1 MSGRERK
8 SLSLTYFEFVRAPT
22 NMDEEWSVKCQ
33 QGMWPVQKFRF
44 PHCSDPFTNLIFDI
58 AGDLIKF
65 LDFF

>member
-1 MSGRERK
+1 
-8 SLSLTYFEFVRAPT
+8 
-22 NMDEEWSVKCQ
+22 MDEEWSVKCQ